1 MKRYHTALTGFF
13 LLCTALFL
21 LGGVSAHAESIKERM
36 VERLPVINALKAK
49 GIIGETS
56 AGYLAYVGAQKEAED
71 VIAAENADRGQVYA
85 AIARQQ
91 GTTVEVVG
99 KRRAL
104 QITEKEKPG
113 SWLQDANGKWHQKK

>member
-21 LGGVSAHAESIKERM
+21 LGGVAARAESIKERM

-56 AGYLAYVGAQKEAED
+56 GGYLAYMGAQKEAED

-104 QITEKEKPG
+104 QIAEKEKPG
-113 SWLQDANGKWHQKK
+113 SWLQGADGKWHQKK